1 MFIAYELSLELIDSL
16 ADLLDRIRKHDA
28 DLARQLRRA
37 GSGVPLQIAEG
48 NRRTGKDRLQFFR
61 IASGSADEVR
71 ACLHVALRWRYLDAE
86 AAARAMSLCDR
97 LLAILWRLTE
107 RTSPRSSAQ
116 SRRASARAATSSAA
130 SDSLSP
136 SAASSAAATSAA
148 EPSATS

>member
-16 ADLLDRIRKHDA
+16 AGIPERIGKHDG

-48 NRRTGKDRLQFFR
+48 NRRTGKDRLHFFR
-61 IASGSADEVR
+61 IASGSANEVR
-71 ACLHVALRWRYLDAE
+71 ATLQVALRWRYLDAE
-86 AAARAMSLCDR
+86 AAARALSLCDR

-116 SRRASARAATSSAA
+116 SRRPSARASISSSA
-130 SDSLSP
+130 SDSPSP
-136 SAASSAAATSAA
+136 SAASSAAITS
-148 EPSATS
+148 

>member
-16 ADLLDRIRKHDA
+16 AGILERIRRHDA

-48 NRRTGKDRLQFFR
+48 NRRTGKDRLHLFR

-71 ACLHVALRWRYLDAE
+71 ATLQVALRWRYLDAD
-86 AAARAMSLCDR
+86 AAARALSLCDR

-107 RTSPRSSAQ
+107 RTSPRNSAP
-116 SRRASARAATSSAA
+116 SRRASDNASA
-130 SDSLSP
+130 
-136 SAASSAAATSAA
+136 SAASSAASTSAD
-148 EPSATS
+148 EPSAIS